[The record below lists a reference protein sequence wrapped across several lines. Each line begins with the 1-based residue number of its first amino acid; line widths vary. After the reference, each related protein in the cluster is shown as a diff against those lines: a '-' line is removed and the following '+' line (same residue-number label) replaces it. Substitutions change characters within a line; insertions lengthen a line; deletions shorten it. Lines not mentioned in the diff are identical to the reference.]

1 MVSLA
6 PPAAR
11 PSVLATEVVIYLGAL
26 TVAVLVTAGFIAA
39 FGGDPVVAYRMIV
52 QASVGSAAGLGQTLN
67 KATPLLLGSL
77 AVALAMRGG
86 FFNIGVDGQMYA
98 AAIAATAGAFLLAG
112 STLPAWAAVSIVL
125 AVGTVGGA
133 LLGTI
138 PAVLRAGWGV
148 SEIFVTVMLNF
159 IALFLTE
166 YLTTGP
172 WNDHVAG
179 EAISRP
185 IPAAA
190 VLPQLD
196 PQQGAH
202 AGIILALVIG
212 LALAWLL
219 ARTWLG
225 YQIRAAG
232 DNPVAARLGGVNLVR
247 IALVALTASG
257 GLAGLAGAVEVTG
270 VYNRLIL
277 GLTPGYGILAILIA
291 VLARRAIL
299 GVIVVSL
306 GFAMLLVGSDTLQR
320 SIAFPSSAVYVFQA
334 VTVLCVLLAE
344 AAVRRRR

>member
-1 MVSLA
+1 MSVA
-6 PPAAR
+6 APAAR
-11 PSVLATEVVIYLGAL
+11 RSAIATDIVIYLGAL
-26 TVAVLVTAGFIAA
+26 AVAVLVTAGFIAA
-39 FGGDPVVAYRMIV
+39 FGKDPLAAYRMIL
-52 QASVGSAAGLGQTLN
+52 QASVGSAAGAGQTMN

-77 AVALAMRGG
+77 AVALAMRAG
-86 FFNIGVDGQMYA
+86 FFNIGVDGQIYA
-98 AAIAATAGAFLLAG
+98 GAIAATAGAFLLAG
-112 STLPAWAAVSIVL
+112 SAVPAWAAVPALL
-125 AVGTVGGA
+125 ATGTAGGA
-133 LLGTI
+133 LLGAI
-138 PAVLRAGWGV
+138 PAVLRAGWGI

-159 IALFLTE
+159 VAFFLTD

-172 WNDHVAG
+172 WNDPVAG

-202 AGIILALVIG
+202 AGIVLALAIG

-219 ARTWLG
+219 TRTWLG

-232 DNPVAARLGGVNLVR
+232 DNPVAARLGGINLVR
-247 IALVALTASG
+247 ITLVALIASG

-291 VLARRAIL
+291 VLARRAIP
-299 GVIVVSL
+299 GVILVSL
-306 GFAMLLVGSDTLQR
+306 GFAILLVGSDTLQR
-320 SIAFPSSAVYVFQA
+320 SIGFPSSAVYVFQA
-334 VTVLCVLLAE
+334 ITVLCVLMAE

>member
-1 MVSLA
+1 MSVA
-6 PPAAR
+6 APAAR
-11 PSVLATEVVIYLGAL
+11 PSAIITEVVIYLGAL
-26 TVAVLVTAGFIAA
+26 VVAVLVTAGFIAA
-39 FGGDPVVAYRMIV
+39 FGKDPLVAYRMIL
-52 QASVGSAAGLGQTLN
+52 QASVGSAAGVGQTLN

-86 FFNIGVDGQMYA
+86 LFNIGVDGQIYA
-98 AAIAATAGAFLLAG
+98 GAIAATAGAFLLAG
-112 STLPAWAAVSIVL
+112 TALPARAAVPTVL
-125 AVGTVGGA
+125 ALGTAGGA
-133 LLGTI
+133 LLGAI

-159 IALFLTE
+159 VALFLTE

-172 WNDHVAG
+172 WNDPVAG

-185 IPAAA
+185 IPSVAA
-190 VLPQLD
+190 LPQLD

-202 AGIILALVIG
+202 AGIVLALAIG
-212 LALAWLL
+212 LTLAWLL

-247 IALVALTASG
+247 ITLVALIASG
-257 GLAGLAGAVEVTG
+257 ALAGLAGAVEVTG

-299 GVIVVSL
+299 GVIAVSL
-306 GFAMLLVGSDTLQR
+306 GFAILLVGSDTLQR
-320 SIAFPSSAVYVFQA
+320 SIGFPSSAVYVFQA